1 MSKYERAH
9 KKLQDERDVAIERS
23 YLHGASVRDLAIS
36 WMVAE
41 AFIERSLERSRRKRE
56 AETRKAERE
65 FVKAF
70 TPNKYGEYA

>member
-1 MSKYERAH
+1 MSKYEKAH
-9 KKLQDERDVAIERS
+9 KKLQDERDADINKS

-36 WMVAE
+36 WMVGE
-41 AFIERSLERSRRKRE
+41 SFIERSLERSR
-56 AETRKAERE
+56 RKAERE